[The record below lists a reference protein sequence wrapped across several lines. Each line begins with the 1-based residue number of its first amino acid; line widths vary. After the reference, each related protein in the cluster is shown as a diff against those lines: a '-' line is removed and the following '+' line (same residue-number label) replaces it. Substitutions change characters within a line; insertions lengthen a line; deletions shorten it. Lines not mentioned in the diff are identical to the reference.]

1 MTAFFSGTL
10 FKRNLM
16 RFWPIAVVSFLASLF
31 TFIIPEA
38 SFSGGIT
45 VIHLINVQTAY
56 DQYGTLI
63 HSVVDIMTTLAIY
76 CAVVVFPLS
85 ILTAIVVFGYLHNL
99 KASVFVSSLPITR
112 TGLYIT
118 NWLSGLAL
126 MLAPLLLVGGL
137 YGIVLDGQYVTF
149 LDYLRWFGALVAS
162 HFVFYSI
169 AVFCTFLT
177 GNPIMQTFIYAVSN
191 FIFLFFYSVG
201 TGLASI
207 MVFGYSTTIYSSVYN
222 YVVWLTP
229 PLAIIRMIELMSP
242 SMVISFSHA
251 ASISPVL
258 LHWLIYL
265 AFTTL
270 MVFFGWVLYRRRHI
284 EVAGEV
290 LVYKPVKSV
299 FKYLMGLLTGVL
311 FAIILMVFIVGGQTN
326 NRSTLIV
333 WSTLS
338 TMIFGALGCLFAE
351 MLIQKRLREWKTTKK
366 GIIVFVLSIAA
377 VILFIRLDGT
387 GFERRVPNQN
397 NVVSVAV
404 TASHLHMYSS
414 VPTQRSGTI
423 IIDSHEDNWN
433 LTTGYLRSQERLRL
447 PFFDDAILHEI
458 KLRNLTYFE
467 SPEAIAAAIRLHQT
481 IADHGLYLMEDVDD
495 YEYSWYDQIYTI
507 TYAMKNGSVLTRSYA
522 LPMQK
527 TGDNS
532 LAALL
537 LDLYNQPEAV
547 DKRNRF
553 VDLPDSAVIG
563 AILTPTLSYIDLW
576 LVDAP
581 YSQRIYEDKKVFLEE
596 NLSIILEA
604 LRKDS
609 ANGTLGRIQH
619 ADLLSADY
627 LLDGDINIGVIDLLL
642 DFGVAGVPTAFEPDL
657 FKNEDRSLTTG
668 LILSIKINETHV
680 NTVRV
685 LEELQYLSR

>member
-1 MTAFFSGTL
+1 MTAFISGTL

-16 RFWPIAVVSFLASLF
+16 RFWPIAAVSFLASLL
-31 TFIIPEA
+31 TFVIPET
-38 SFSGGIT
+38 SLSRVVTIIYNPG
-45 VIHLINVQTAY
+45 VQVAY
-56 DQYGTLI
+56 DQYGKLI
-63 HSVVDIMTTLAIY
+63 DSVQDIMTTLAIY

-85 ILTAIVVFGYLHNL
+85 ILTAIAVFGYLHNL

-118 NWLSGLAL
+118 NWLSGLVL

-137 YGIVLDGQYVTF
+137 YGIVLDGQLVTS
-149 LDYLRWFGALVAS
+149 LDYLRWVGALVAS

-177 GNPIMQTFIYAVSN
+177 GNPIMQAFIYGVSS
-191 FIFLFFYSVG
+191 FIFLFFYSIG
-201 TGLASI
+201 TGLASL
-207 MVFGYSTTIYSSVYN
+207 MVFGYSPTIYSSVYN

-265 AFTTL
+265 AFTAL

-290 LVYKPVKSV
+290 LVHKPVKSV
-299 FKYLMGLLTGVL
+299 FKYLMGLLTGIL
-311 FAIILMVFIVGGQTN
+311 FTIILMIFVIEGQSN
-326 NRSTLIV
+326 SISTLIV
-333 WSTLS
+333 WLTLS
-338 TMIFGALGCLFAE
+338 TTIFGALGCLFAE
-351 MLIQKRLREWKTTKK
+351 ILIQKRLRVWKTTYK

-387 GFERRVPNQN
+387 GFERRVPNQT
-397 NVVSVAV
+397 NVVSVTV
-404 TASHLHMYSS
+404 SDSHVFMSGN

-423 IIDSHEDNWN
+423 IVDNNGDNWN
-433 LTTGYLRSQERLRL
+433 LSRDYLRSQERLRL

-467 SPEAIAAAIRLHQT
+467 SPEAIAAVIRLHQT
-481 IADHGLYLMEDVDD
+481 IADHGLYLMEDVYDI
-495 YEYSWYDQIYTI
+495 EYSWNDQIYTI

-537 LDLYNQPEAV
+537 LDLYNQPESV

-553 VDLPDSAVIG
+553 VDLPDSAVLG
-563 AILTPTLSYIDLW
+563 AILTPTLDDFDKM
-576 LVDAP
+576 LVDVP
-581 YSQRIYEDKKVFLEE
+581 YSQRVDEGEHVFLEE
-596 NLSIILEA
+596 NLSIILDA

-609 ANGTLGRIQH
+609 ANGTLGRIEH
-619 ADLLSADY
+619 GDLLPAGY
-627 LLDGDINIGVIDLLL
+627 LYEDSINIGVIDLLL
-642 DFGVAGVPTAFEPDL
+642 DFSAAGVPAAFEPDH
-657 FKNEDRSLTTG
+657 FTNEDGSFTAG
-668 LILSIKINETHV
+668 LILSIKISETHV